1 MMSGT
6 SLDGVDAALICTD
19 GEEINGFAQSI
30 SIPYS
35 PAFRMQLHQLLQ
47 GEGDEVAIAHSLTQ
61 KHAEAVEALLKTSSV
76 TREEVALIGFHGQ
89 TIWHK
94 PHEGKTCQIGDAQW
108 LATRTGIPVV
118 YDFRS
123 NDMAHG
129 GHGAPLVPLYHAA
142 LAAKLNT
149 PMAFVNIGGVANITA
164 VMGDKLQVASGIE
177 SLSPATS
184 HLPPIFAFDC
194 GMGNALMDDWVH
206 QHTGATFDE
215 NGTIAARGTV
225 DVARVETAL
234 SHPFFRAA
242 PPKSLDRMDFTLEMV
257 RGLSLEDGAA
267 TLAAFTV
274 GGIVRGLECLPEMP
288 KQLLVTG
295 GGRKNAHV
303 MRLLGEGLQYPRH
316 SSGSWNPDFLYHQG
330 KVTPPPNLPHQGG
343 GIRVQTVE
351 AHGFNGDMLEA
362 QAFGYL
368 AARSVRGLPL
378 SVPSTTGV
386 TQPVSGG
393 KLVLP

>member
-6 SLDGVDAALICTD
+6 SLDGVDAALISTD
-19 GEEINGFAQSI
+19 GEEITGFAQSM

-108 LATRTGIPVV
+108 LAKRTSIPVV

-149 PMAFVNIGGVANITA
+149 PVAFVNIGGVANITFI
-164 VMGDKLQVASGIE
+164 GNDI
-177 SLSPATS
+177 T
-184 HLPPIFAFDC
+184 AFDC

-225 DVARVETAL
+225 DMAQVETAL

-295 GGRKNAHV
+295 GGRKNAHL
-303 MRLLGEGLQYPRH
+303 MRRLAAQLPRV
-316 SSGSWNPDFLYHQG
+316 D
-330 KVTPPPNLPHQGG
+330 
-343 GIRVQTVE
+343 VQPVE

-386 TQPVSGG
+386 KQPVSGG